1 LCANSAQSTIQ
12 RWHMGWYLRKSFGVG
27 PLRLNLSKSGI
38 GYSLGVRGA
47 RIGVGPRGSYVRLGR
62 GGVYYQKYLSTD
74 SSRTARPSGF
84 PRTANI
90 EELGTPVLTA
100 PASQLCDS
108 TSDSLLQEIR
118 QKHRKIRLAPLFAVF
133 SGLLIFGLLS
143 ARISVGVVIAT
154 AAISV
159 WVHVV
164 LVRRDW
170 EQKLVV
176 INYDFDAS
184 ARSRYVQFLNAVQTF
199 ASSGRIWRVG
209 SVRSGVNRKY
219 HAGANALLERKVT
232 SLGLAAPFGFQTTV
246 AVWSMRLGNQT
257 FYFFPDRILVFE
269 GSDVGSISYES
280 VSVSVGQTQFVEED
294 DVPSDAQVV
303 GSTWRYV
310 NKNGSPDRR
319 FNNNRQFPVVL
330 YSQINISTAA
340 GLNVALE
347 SSNLTKAAAFKVG
360 LSDYVN
366 TQLTSE
372 NHKQ

>member
-1 LCANSAQSTIQ
+1 
-12 RWHMGWYLRKSFGVG
+12 MGWYLRKSFGVG

-47 RIGVGPRGSYVRLGR
+47 RIGVGPRGSYVRVGR

-84 PRTANI
+84 PRTADI

-118 QKHRKIRLAPLFAVF
+118 QKHQKTRLAPLFAIF
-133 SGLLIFGLLS
+133 SGLFIFGLLS
-143 ARISVGVVIAT
+143 AKIPVGLVIAT

-269 GSDVGSISYES
+269 GSDVGSTSYES

-330 YSQINISTAA
+330 YSQINISTAG